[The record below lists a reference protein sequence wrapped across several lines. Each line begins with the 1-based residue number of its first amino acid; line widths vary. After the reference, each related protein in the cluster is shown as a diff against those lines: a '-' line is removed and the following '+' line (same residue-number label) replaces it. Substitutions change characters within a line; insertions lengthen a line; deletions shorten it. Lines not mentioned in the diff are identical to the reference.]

1 MILYSTIFYT
11 VGSSSSTSS
20 VLSASLYGSSDNIDS
35 LLPPDLQLLLKRY
48 LSTSTG
54 SSSNSSN
61 NDNGKYYICI

>member
-20 VLSASLYGSSDNIDS
+20 VLSASLYGSSDGIDS

-48 LSTSTG
+48 LTTSTG
-54 SSSNSSN
+54 SSISGN

>member
-1 MILYSTIFYT
+1 MYT

-20 VLSASLYGSSDNIDS
+20 VLSASLYGSSDGIDS

-48 LSTSTG
+48 LTTSTG
-54 SSSNSSN
+54 SSISGN